1 MSFSGQQSYTA
12 ASAFV
17 NQADG
22 TSDSMLNL
30 DNAKDIF
37 VFGTPSHMVEAR
49 TQLSS
54 DVSVKHFT
62 NCTGS
67 SNGSRLASSIGSD
80 GEVPRE
86 RRRVGV
92 DAPAQTFPILCEEEM
107 ANRSELSKW
116 KFLRTCDHDLKF
128 FLTTKLMHYDEEGS
142 YTFREPRYKG
152 SNFDTTEKALTTLR
166 DKRLE
171 HVVKLHK
178 FLKECHAVKQE
189 THLLHL
195 SDTCRFSAMVFR
207 QEAWCITWLDTHEL
221 AGWLEEYDSRKK
233 SV

>member
-22 TSDSMLNL
+22 TSDSMLKPHNP
-30 DNAKDIF
+30 KDIF
-37 VFGTPSHMVEAR
+37 VFGTPCHTDKAR

-54 DVSVKHFT
+54 DISGEKFT
-62 NCTGS
+62 DGPGS
-67 SNGSRLASSIGSD
+67 PNGSRLASSIGSD

-128 FLTTKLMHYDEEGS
+128 FLTTKLMH
-142 YTFREPRYKG
+142 
-152 SNFDTTEKALTTLR
+152 
-166 DKRLE
+166 
-171 HVVKLHK
+171 
-178 FLKECHAVKQE
+178 
-189 THLLHL
+189 
-195 SDTCRFSAMVFR
+195 
-207 QEAWCITWLDTHEL
+207 
-221 AGWLEEYDSRKK
+221 
-233 SV
+233 

>member
-92 DAPAQTFPILCEEEM
+92 DAPYCVRRKWQTGLNFP
-107 ANRSELSKW
+107 N
-116 KFLRTCDHDLKF
+116 
-128 FLTTKLMHYDEEGS
+128 GS
-142 YTFREPRYKG
+142 
-152 SNFDTTEKALTTLR
+152 SC
-166 DKRLE
+166 E
-171 HVVKLHK
+171 HV
-178 FLKECHAVKQE
+178 
-189 THLLHL
+189 
-195 SDTCRFSAMVFR
+195 
-207 QEAWCITWLDTHEL
+207 ITT
-221 AGWLEEYDSRKK
+221 
-233 SV
+233 